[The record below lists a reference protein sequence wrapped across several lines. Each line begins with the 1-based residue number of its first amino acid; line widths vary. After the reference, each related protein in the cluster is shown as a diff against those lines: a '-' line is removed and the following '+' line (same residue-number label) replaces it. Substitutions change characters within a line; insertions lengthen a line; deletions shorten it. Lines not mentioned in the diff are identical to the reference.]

1 MIGAVGNQHEAVIRI
16 SKVKGKAIHLLSL
29 SPFLTVS
36 RYLKQT
42 FTALH
47 KATIQHYFSV
57 KINAGDLNWTKN
69 LQYFQNERQEG
80 LKESDSY
87 YIASSPVRHSDF
99 VDFHDLPIGLD

>member
-16 SKVKGKAIHLLSL
+16 SKVKGKAIHLPSL

-42 FTALH
+42 FTVLH
-47 KATIQHYFSV
+47 KATIQHFPV
-57 KINAGDLNWTKN
+57 KISAGDLNWTKN
-69 LQYFQNERQEG
+69 LQYFQNERQEE

-87 YIASSPVRHSDF
+87 YIASSPFRHSDF
-99 VDFHDLPIGLD
+99 ADFHDLPIGLD